1 MSKPESIDLVPEAG
15 GHPARLVSA
24 AAEQVR
30 AANHAT
36 FDRRPVPGL
45 ASGSDLFDTAAA
57 LHLLTSRL
65 PQLCE
70 QLADL
75 LVGSGRHGT
84 LTGPADAPRLAA
96 TELHLTAEVI
106 TAATERLGAAWRTLS
121 PVGGWLSPD
130 AQALSDE
137 GD

>member
-1 MSKPESIDLVPEAG
+1 MSKPGPIDLVPEAG
-15 GHPARLVSA
+15 GHPTRLVSA
-24 AAEQVR
+24 AAEYVR

-36 FDRRPVPGL
+36 SARRPVPGL
-45 ASGSDLFDTAAA
+45 ASGSELFETVAA

-75 LVGSGRHGT
+75 LVAAGGHGT

-96 TELHLTAEVI
+96 TELRYAADGI
-106 TAATERLGAAWRTLS
+106 TVVTDRLSAAWQALS
-121 PVGGWLSPD
+121 PVGGWLTPD
-130 AQALSDE
+130 AQALSDQE
-137 GD
+137 D